1 MSGTTTKPT
10 TTTTSTPASP
20 IAQLN
25 SVPPLGPER
34 PVAWPKRAVHTLSN
48 GMQVV
53 LAELRTFPKISAQL
67 FFRSGNA
74 IVAHRAPG
82 LAEIT
87 ATVVRTGTASR
98 ASRQI
103 EEDLR
108 RMGADLGT
116 HAGADSSAISLSGL
130 AEFSEGIFEMMA
142 DLARNASFP
151 AEEFERERRRKIEGL
166 RIERTTPAFLANER
180 FRHAIFGQHPYAV
193 ISPTEEQVGAYQRE
207 QLEEF
212 YRHNYSPANA
222 LLIVV
227 GDFASD
233 ALLAQIEKVF
243 ETWEA
248 PPPPPQ
254 ISSAPPHNLG
264 RKVHMVHLPGSV
276 QTQVVV
282 GNLAITRRDP
292 DWFRLVLANS
302 IYGGAFHSRLVINI
316 REQKG
321 YTYSP
326 RSGLQSLRQHGYF
339 NVHAAVRNDVAAATL
354 AEIFYE
360 MDRMRSLPVTAE
372 ELESARSYLT
382 GVFSLGVATQDGL
395 LGQLSTIY
403 LDRLPEDHLETYRE
417 KVHALTADDVLAASR
432 RHFDSA
438 NAQIILVGDRAQ
450 IAEQAALFGE
460 VTEYDAQGNRV

>member
-1 MSGTTTKPT
+1 MSGTTTKPMT
-10 TTTTSTPASP
+10 TTTGTPAPLNS
-20 IAQLN
+20 QLS

-74 IVAHRAPG
+74 SVAHRAPG

-98 ASRQI
+98 PSRQI

-116 HAGADSSAISLSGL
+116 NAGADSSAISLSGL
-130 AEFSEGIFEMMA
+130 AEFSEGIFELTA

-151 AEEFERERRRKIEGL
+151 ADEFERERRRKIEGL

-180 FRHAIFGQHPYAV
+180 FRRVIFGQHPYAV
-193 ISPTEEQVGAYQRE
+193 ISPTEEQVAAYQRE

-212 YRHNYSPANA
+212 YRQNYSPANA

-243 ETWEA
+243 GTWKA
-248 PPPPPQ
+248 PQPPPQ
-254 ISSAPPHNLG
+254 ISPAPPHNTG
-264 RKVHMVHLPGSV
+264 RKVHLVHLPESV

-339 NVHAAVRNDVAAATL
+339 NVHAAVRNEVAAATL
-354 AEIFYE
+354 TEIFYE
-360 MDRMRSLPVTAE
+360 MDRMRSLSVTAE

-403 LDRLPEDHLETYRE
+403 LDRLPEDHLETYRA
-417 KVHALTADDVLAASR
+417 KVHALTDGDVLSAAR